1 MTSRYWLL
9 LMTAKIQT
17 YIDMGSSATKCFYWH
32 HKPELLHLAPQVA
45 RLNPSRL
52 DRLTLGGLTSQEPED
67 SAYIMVGNGTYAV
80 GALAIA
86 QKGDSGLALPKRD
99 RAVYKILAT
108 LGVIADKTLSKQD
121 SENSGCEFDVH
132 LGCLLPLEEYWHDR
146 KDLKTQIQ
154 GAISE
159 FSFRGKVLSGQLE
172 RIEMQPEGA
181 GLYLAKGLQLA
192 KSGVS
197 IRDHTV
203 VVLMFGHRNLSILT
217 FEKGSTPQETNST
230 SQGPGFVEYLKQCAT
245 ELPGVAPDDPALLE
259 MILQGHETFQIPG
272 RQEALD
278 LTQASI
284 YAREF
289 YLERVH
295 QFLVEWLPASEADVI
310 VGGGAAYFIRSELE
324 PFFDQRGLTQQITW
338 AETLRPEMTDVL
350 RGKDGIA
357 EPDLITSVRWAD
369 VYGLFKTFM
378 YSTAP
383 AQSR

>member
-1 MTSRYWLL
+1 MNQI
-9 LMTAKIQT
+9 IQT
-17 YIDMGSSATKCFYWH
+17 YIDMGSSATKCLYWQGQ
-32 HKPELLHLAPQVA
+32 PYLLHLDPQVA
-45 RLNPSRL
+45 RLNPARL
-52 DRLTLGGLTSQEPED
+52 DRLMLGGLTSQEPED
-67 SAYIMVGNGTYAV
+67 SAYVMVGNSAYAI

-108 LGVIADKTLSKQD
+108 LGVIAEKTLAAQD
-121 SENSGCEFDVH
+121 SDSSGCEFTAQ
-132 LGCLLPLEEYWHDR
+132 LGLLLPLEEYWQDR
-146 KDLKTQIQ
+146 KELKAQIL
-154 GAISE
+154 GAIAD
-159 FSFRGKVLSGQLE
+159 FNFRGRALLGQLE

-192 KSGVS
+192 RAGVG
-197 IRDHTV
+197 IRDSTV

-259 MILQGHETFQIPG
+259 AVLQGHPTFHVPG
-272 RQEALD
+272 RKEALD
-278 LTQASI
+278 LAKACS

-289 YLERVH
+289 YLDRVN
-295 QFLVEWLPASEADVI
+295 QFLVEWLPSAEVNVI
-310 VGGGAAYFIRSELE
+310 VGGGAAYFIRPELE
-324 PFFDQRGLTQQITW
+324 QFFDQRGLAQQITW
-338 AETLRPEMTDVL
+338 AEALRQEMTDVL
-350 RGKDGIA
+350 RGQDGTA

-378 YSTAP
+378 YSANPT
-383 AQSR
+383 QTR

>member
-1 MTSRYWLL
+1 MSQI
-9 LMTAKIQT
+9 IQT
-17 YIDMGSSATKCFYWH
+17 YIDMGSSATKCLYWH
-32 HKPELLHLAPQVA
+32 GKPSLLHLAPQVA

-52 DRLTLGGLTSQEPED
+52 DRLMLGGLTSQEPED
-67 SAYIMVGNGTYAV
+67 SAYVMVGSSAYAI

-108 LGVIADKTLSKQD
+108 LGVIAEKTLAGDMST
-121 SENSGCEFDVH
+121 EVGCEFTAQIG
-132 LGCLLPLEEYWHDR
+132 LLLPLEEYWQDR
-146 KDLKTQIQ
+146 KELKAQIQ
-154 GAISE
+154 GAIAD
-159 FSFRGKVLSGQLE
+159 FGFRGKALFGQLE

-192 KSGVS
+192 RAGVG
-197 IRDHTV
+197 IRDRIV

-217 FEKGSTPQETNST
+217 FEKGSTPQEMNST

-259 MILQGHETFQIPG
+259 AVLNGHETFHIPG
-272 RQEALD
+272 RREALD
-278 LTQASI
+278 LSRAST

-289 YLERVH
+289 YLDRVN
-295 QFLVEWLPASEADVI
+295 QFLVEWLPSAEVEVI

-324 PFFDQRGLTQQITW
+324 QFFQQRGLAQQITW
-338 AETLRPEMTDVL
+338 AETLRQEMADVL
-350 RGKDGIA
+350 RGNPGTT

-369 VYGLFKTFM
+369 VYGLFKAFM
-378 YSTAP
+378 YSTTP
-383 AQSR
+383 AKSL

>member
-1 MTSRYWLL
+1 MTQI
-9 LMTAKIQT
+9 IQT
-17 YIDMGSSATKCFYWH
+17 YIDMGSSATKCLYWQGQ
-32 HKPELLHLAPQVA
+32 PYLLHLNPQVA

-52 DRLTLGGLTSQEPED
+52 DRLMLGGLTSQEPED
-67 SAYIMVGNGTYAV
+67 SAYVMVGHSAYAI

-108 LGVIADKTLSKQD
+108 LGAIAEKTLAAKD
-121 SENSGCEFDVH
+121 SDSSHCEFTAQ
-132 LGCLLPLEEYWHDR
+132 LGLLLPLEEYWKDR
-146 KDLKTQIQ
+146 KELKTQIQ
-154 GAISE
+154 GAIAD
-159 FSFRGKVLSGQLE
+159 FSFRGRSLSGHLE

-192 KSGVS
+192 RAGVG
-197 IRDHTV
+197 IRDSTV

-259 MILQGHETFQIPG
+259 AVLQGHPTFHVPG
-272 RQEALD
+272 RKEALD
-278 LTQASI
+278 LAKVCS

-289 YLERVH
+289 YLERVN
-295 QFLVEWLPASEADVI
+295 QFLVEWLPSAEVEVI
-310 VGGGAAYFIRSELE
+310 VGGGAAYVIRPELE
-324 PFFDQRGLTQQITW
+324 QFFDQRGLAQQITW
-338 AETLRPEMTDVL
+338 AETLRQEITDVL
-350 RGKDGIA
+350 RNQDGTA

-378 YSTAP
+378 YSAKPTH
-383 AQSR
+383 QR

>member
-1 MTSRYWLL
+1 MTQI
-9 LMTAKIQT
+9 IQT
-17 YIDMGSSATKCFYWH
+17 YIDMGSSATKCLYWH
-32 HKPELLHLAPQVA
+32 RQPSLLHLDPQVA

-52 DRLTLGGLTSQEPED
+52 DRLVLGGLTSQEPED
-67 SAYIMVGNGTYAV
+67 SAYVMVGNSAYAI

-108 LGVIADKTLSKQD
+108 LGVIAEKTCNGDEPEELS
-121 SENSGCEFDVH
+121 CEFAAQIG
-132 LGCLLPLEEYWHDR
+132 LLLPLEEYWQDR
-146 KDLKTQIQ
+146 KELKAQIQ

-159 FSFRGKVLSGQLE
+159 FGFRGKALFGQLE

-192 KSGVS
+192 RAGVG
-197 IRDHTV
+197 IRDRTV

-217 FEKGSTPQETNST
+217 FEKGSTPQEMNST

-259 MILQGHETFQIPG
+259 AILHGYETFHIPG
-272 RQEALD
+272 RRESLD
-278 LTQASI
+278 LSKACA

-289 YLERVH
+289 YLDRVN
-295 QFLVEWLPASEADVI
+295 QFLVEWLPSAEVDVI

-324 PFFDQRGLTQQITW
+324 QFFEQRGLSQQITW
-338 AETLRPEMTDVL
+338 AEALRQEMIDVL
-350 RGKDGIA
+350 RGEGVTDK
-357 EPDLITSVRWAD
+357 PDLITSVRWAD
-369 VYGLFKTFM
+369 VYGLFKAFM

-383 AQSR
+383 AKSH

>member
-9 LMTAKIQT
+9 FMTAKIQT

-32 HKPELLHLAPQVA
+32 RKPELLHLAPQVA
-45 RLNPSRL
+45 RLNPARL

-67 SAYIMVGNGTYAV
+67 SAYITVGNGTYAV

-108 LGVIADKTLSKQD
+108 LGVIADKKLSKQD
-121 SENSGCEFDVH
+121 SENFGRKFDVH
-132 LGCLLPLEEYWHDR
+132 LGLLLPLEEYWQDR
-146 KDLKTQIQ
+146 KELKAQLQ
-154 GAISE
+154 GAISD
-159 FSFRGKVLSGQLE
+159 FSFRGKALSGQLE

-192 KSGVS
+192 KSGIG
-197 IRDHTV
+197 IRDRTV

-245 ELPGVAPDDPALLE
+245 ELPGVAPDDSALLE
-259 MILQGHETFQIPG
+259 AILQGYETFQIPG

-289 YLERVH
+289 YLERVN

-324 PFFDQRGLTQQITW
+324 QFFDHRGLTQQITW

-350 RGKDGIA
+350 RGREGTA

-383 AQSR
+383 AQSC